1 MNQNIKDMLY
11 ELGYTNIVEN
21 HKEYRTRPIYRDSDN
36 NTVLSIN
43 KKNGRFVD
51 FARNIS
57 GSFDDLVKLTLDLKD
72 MKDAKSWVSE
82 RGSSSSSQPEDKPEL
97 RMPKTFSKA
106 TLSKLVPD
114 HEYWINRGVTEYS
127 VSEFKGGVVRGGK
140 MANRYVFPIFDAK
153 DNVVGFAGRDL
164 FENSKRPKW
173 KLIGD
178 KSQWKYPLFLN
189 HTIIK
194 EKKKVILVESIGD
207 MLALWDCGI
216 KNVTV
221 SFGLDVSPALISS
234 FIRLDLKKIIISFNN
249 DSKNNNAGNKAAE
262 KAESK
267 LLKYFDP
274 HQISVILPT
283 HDDFGEMSREE
294 ILDWAK
300 LHE

>member
-1 MNQNIKDMLY
+1 MSQNIKDMLH

-36 NTVLSIN
+36 NTVLSVN
-43 KKNGRFVD
+43 KRNGRFVD

-57 GSFDDLVKLTLDLKD
+57 GSFDDLVKLTLNLKD
-72 MKDAKSWVSE
+72 MKDAKTWLSKH
-82 RGSSSSSQPEDKPEL
+82 GSSPSSQPESKPEL
-97 RMPKTFSKA
+97 RMPKTFSKTA
-106 TLSKLVPD
+106 LLKLTPD
-114 HEYWINRGVTEYS
+114 HDYWLNRGVTEYS
-127 VSEFKGGVVRGGK
+127 ISEFKGGVVREGK

-153 DNVVGFAGRDL
+153 DNIAGFAGRDL
-164 FENSKRPKW
+164 FNNTKRPKW

-189 HTIIK
+189 HSVIK
-194 EKKKVILVESIGD
+194 EKKKIIIVESIGD

-216 KNVTV
+216 KNVIV
-221 SFGLDVSPALISS
+221 SFGLDVSTALISS
-234 FIRLDLKKIIISFNN
+234 FIRFDLEKIIISLNN
-249 DSKNNNAGNKAAE
+249 DSESSKAGNKAAK